1 MKTLVVVGHPHI
13 DGSVVN
19 KRWVEEL
26 KKYPELFT
34 VHELYKVYP
43 DGMIDVAKEQALIEA
58 HGNLV
63 LQFPIYW
70 FNCTPLLKQWL
81 DDVFTYGWA
90 YGSTS
95 DKLVNKKI
103 GLAVSAGIKQKDYA
117 KNGRYLFTLEEV
129 LRPFE
134 VTINYIKA
142 DYQSFF
148 AFYGAEDQDTLAA
161 TNLNQ
166 SAEDY
171 IRYLLNIRDGD
182 Q

>member
-1 MKTLVVVGHPHI
+1 MKTLVVVSHPNI
-13 DGSVVN
+13 DKSVVN

-43 DGMIDVAKEQALIEA
+43 DGVIDVAKEQALIEA

-90 YGSTS
+90 YGSTG
-95 DKLVNKKI
+95 DKLINKKI
-103 GLAVSAGIKQKDYA
+103 GLAVSAGIKQEDFTKA
-117 KNGRYLFTLEEV
+117 GRYHFTLQEV

-134 VTINYIKA
+134 ITMHYVKA

-148 AFYGAEDQDTLAA
+148 AFYGAENQQTLTT
-161 TNLNQ
+161 TNLDK
-166 SAEDY
+166 SAQDY
-171 IRYLLNIRDGD
+171 FNYLLNIG
-182 Q
+182 